1 MSQRAPRI
9 HTDPEAIQRLKALQ
23 LQLDAELL
31 AELHMRDGRVIVGT
45 IVERPNIQQFIDEEG
60 NEGTNGLIR
69 LDAGQ
74 EPVQLIWLDEVEHV
88 VRIGSF

>member
-9 HTDPEAIQRLKALQ
+9 HTDPDAIQRLKTLQ

-31 AELHMRDGRVIVGT
+31 AELHMQDGQVIIGT
-45 IVERPNIQQFIDEEG
+45 VVERPNIQQFIDEEG